1 MSDETPHPT
10 PEGRRV
16 ELSVDEGVAEL
27 WMRDE
32 AGNNAFSSD
41 FVNELLARMDQLSR
55 EREAKVC
62 VLRGLPEVFCAGGDQ
77 RVLLDLAE
85 GNLAPYDLEL
95 TRTLLELPIPT
106 IAAMEGHAVGG
117 GLVFGLACDMVV
129 MARESRYGSNF
140 MDLGFT
146 PGMGTT
152 RLLQFA
158 VGEYLAA
165 EMMFGCQHFKGKHF
179 EGRARVNYVVERTKV
194 LARARKVAARLTD
207 KPRFA
212 IEMLKRQLAL
222 PRRLAFEQARTS
234 ESLMHQ
240 VCFADPET
248 RDRIRENYDL
258 GGEASSSTQSPPGE
272 DPDKP

>member
-1 MSDETPHPT
+1 MTSETSSET
-10 PEGRRV
+10 STQRV
-16 ELSVDEGVAEL
+16 SLRIEDGVAEL

-32 AGNNAFSSD
+32 AGNNAFSSE
-41 FVNELLARMDQLSR
+41 FVEQLLARMAELAR
-55 EREAKVC
+55 ARAAKVC
-62 VLRGLPEVFCAGGDQ
+62 VLRGLPEVFCAGGDR

-129 MARESRYGSNF
+129 MARQSRYGSNF

-158 VGEYLAA
+158 VGDYLAA
-165 EMMFGCQHFKGKHF
+165 EMMFGCQYFKGSHF
-179 EGRARVNYVVERTKV
+179 EGRAQVNYVVARDQV
-194 LARARKVAARLTD
+194 LAQARKIAARLTD

-240 VCFADPET
+240 VCFADVGT
-248 RDRIRENYDL
+248 RERIRENYDL
-258 GGEASSSTQSPPGE
+258 GGDADSN
-272 DPDKP
+272 D

>member
-1 MSDETPHPT
+1 MTNNPDEARRQD
-10 PEGRRV
+10 GGKQRV
-16 ELSVDEGVAEL
+16 ELRVDEDGVAEL

-32 AGNNAFSSD
+32 LGKNAFSSD
-41 FVNELLARMDQLSR
+41 FVDELLARMAELAR
-55 EREAKVC
+55 EGTAKVC
-62 VLRGLPEVFCAGGDQ
+62 VLRGLPEVFCAGGDRQ
-77 RVLLDLAE
+77 VLLDLAE

-95 TRTLLELPIPT
+95 TRTLLELPMPT

-129 MARESRYGSNF
+129 LARESRYGSNF

-165 EMMFGCQHFKGKHF
+165 EMMFGCQYFKGRHF
-179 EGRARVNYVVERTKV
+179 EGKSQINYVVAKDQV
-194 LARARKVAARLTD
+194 LARARKVAMRLTD

-212 IEMLKRQLAL
+212 IELLKRQLAL
-222 PRRLAFEQARTS
+222 PRRLAFEQARTA
-234 ESLMHQ
+234 ESMMHQ
-240 VCFADPET
+240 VSFAAPET
-248 RDRIRENYDL
+248 RERIRENYDL
-258 GGEASSSTQSPPGE
+258 SGDSGG
-272 DPDKP
+272 DDKNS